1 LDDIE
6 RRFLFHFF
14 LMDKSRQTD
23 NVAHR
28 SDAIVSEVDDLVA
41 VVKRP
46 LAIGTLDTLFHHRV
60 SGVFSQLDNL
70 ERFSNRVSHFTL
82 SSTVHRPVS

>member
-1 LDDIE
+1 MLSYLTAMVYNKKKS
-6 RRFLFHFF
+6 RGFPGSYAVLP
-14 LMDKSRQTD
+14 LVDKGRQTD

-41 VVKRP
+41 VVERP
-46 LAIGTLDTLFHHRV
+46 LTIRTLDALFHHRV

-70 ERFSNRVSHFTL
+70 EGFAH
-82 SSTVHRPVS
+82 

>member
-1 LDDIE
+1 MISCHKNKPPSWRLVLDDIE

-28 SDAIVSEVDDLVA
+28 SDAIVSEVDDLIA
-41 VVKRP
+41 VVERP
-46 LAIGTLDTLFHHRV
+46 LAIRTLDTFFHQCV

-70 ERFSNRVSHFTL
+70 EGFAH
-82 SSTVHRPVS
+82 